1 MQHSRCRDIR
11 HLPLHD
17 TSKEGEPLEVPSAL
31 LHVES
36 EESDYGLHA
45 ARACCRVRELPL
57 LRETKEGGDAYPIA
71 HQRPSERHRHRQR
84 PRRTCDVTMAHLTNE
99 SFGIPGGVVGV
110 PASADD
116 VWATSSFFSF
126 GNSVDDT
133 PSSFLFLRTQEG
145 VVGESSLV
153 SSSSAD
159 AQSSF
164 LFLRTQEG
172 VVGVSPFVSSSV
184 DGALFSFS
192 SLRYPEGV
200 AGESP
205 IVMRSL
211 VDDDSYSFFCLRT
224 PEGVV
229 GESPIVMRSLV
240 DDDSYSFSGLRTPE
254 GVVGE
259 SPFASSNLVDGA
271 PYSFLPSVAHG
282 GGGSSNDL
290 PAFCD
295 GGGSGGLGVAFGRV
309 NYFHLPVTSLASV
322 PYHIDP
328 PLHEIVSSHV
338 PAAPPWGGTS

>member
-1 MQHSRCRDIR
+1 M
-11 HLPLHD
+11 
-17 TSKEGEPLEVPSAL
+17 
-31 LHVES
+31 
-36 EESDYGLHA
+36 
-45 ARACCRVRELPL
+45 
-57 LRETKEGGDAYPIA
+57 
-71 HQRPSERHRHRQR
+71 
-84 PRRTCDVTMAHLTNE
+84 
-99 SFGIPGGVVGV
+99 
-110 PASADD
+110 
-116 VWATSSFFSF
+116 
-126 GNSVDDT
+126 
-133 PSSFLFLRTQEG
+133 
-145 VVGESSLV
+145 GESSLV

-229 GESPIVMRSLV
+229 GESPFALS
-240 DDDSYSFSGLRTPE
+240 SF
-254 GVVGE
+254 
-259 SPFASSNLVDGA
+259 VDGA
-271 PYSFLPSVAHG
+271 PYSFLLSVAHG

-290 PAFCD
+290 PAFYD

-309 NYFHLPVTSLASV
+309 NYFHLPVTSMASV
-322 PYHIDP
+322 PCHIC
-328 PLHEIVSSHV
+328 PLMHEIVSSHV
-338 PAAPPWGGTS
+338 PAAPP